1 MTRDEELLYGLAI
14 LAAAAEGIVEKQ
26 RELIREGRDLRHWC
40 VAVGPSKG
48 FPGASEVPG
57 ETQFAVVTMP
67 RERIAARFVEVGR
80 RDIAAGIRAWVCDP
94 GTCLV
99 VVTCKE
105 LTQLH
110 RRAMPPRGQA

>member
-14 LAAAAEGIVEKQ
+14 LSAAAEGILEKQ
-26 RELIREGRDLRHWC
+26 RELLRDGRNLRHWC

-48 FPGASEVPG
+48 FPGATEVPG

-67 RERIAARFVEVGR
+67 RERIAARFVEIGR
-80 RDIAAGIRAWVCDP
+80 RDIATSIRAWECDP